1 MPPSKERSRRDEVVE
16 AATTVLG
23 TQGARGLTHRA
34 VDAEAGLPAG
44 TTSNHFRTRGA
55 LLAGVLAGL
64 AERDFTV
71 ATELAEDGLAE
82 GAARFARHMAGPDRV
97 ATLARYALFLE
108 AAWDPQLRVQLDVT
122 GARATAPL
130 RALLI
135 AAGSAD
141 PDLHAKI
148 LLDHIEGMVL
158 HELTRP
164 SGDFRPEDSLR
175 LLVSAMGLDGSP
187 STTAT

>member
-1 MPPSKERSRRDEVVE
+1 MVA

-23 TQGARGLTHRA
+23 SQGARGLTHRA

-71 ATELAEDGLAE
+71 ATELAEVGLVE

-122 GARATAPL
+122 GARAAAPL
-130 RALLI
+130 RALLV
-135 AAGSAD
+135 ASGSAD

-164 SGDFRPEDSLR
+164 SGDFRPEESLG
-175 LLVSAMGLDGSP
+175 LLVSAMGLDGPP

>member
-1 MPPSKERSRRDEVVE
+1 MPSSQERTRRDEVVE
-16 AATTVLG
+16 AAITVLG

-55 LLAGVLAGL
+55 LLTGVLAGL
-64 AERDFTV
+64 AERDFSV
-71 ATELAEDGLAE
+71 AGEFADDGLAE
-82 GAARFARHMAGPDRV
+82 GAARFARRMAGPDRV

-108 AAWDPQLRVQLDVT
+108 AAWDPQLRLQLEVA
-122 GARATAPL
+122 GARAAAPL

-135 AAGSAD
+135 AAGSNQ

-158 HELTRP
+158 HELSRP
-164 SGDFRPEDSLR
+164 SEEFRPEESLR
-175 LLVSAMGLDGSP
+175 LLVSAMGLGGSP

>member
-1 MPPSKERSRRDEVVE
+1 MPPSRERSRRDEVVE

-34 VDAEAGLPAG
+34 VDSEAGLPAG

-122 GARATAPL
+122 GARAAAPL
-130 RALLI
+130 RALLV
-135 AAGSAD
+135 ASGSTD

>member
-1 MPPSKERSRRDEVVE
+1 MVE

-71 ATELAEDGLAE
+71 ATEFAGEGLAE

-108 AAWDPQLRVQLDVT
+108 AAWDPQLRLQLEVT
-122 GARATAPL
+122 GTRAAAPL
-130 RALLI
+130 RALLV
-135 AAGSAD
+135 ASGSAD
-141 PDLHAKI
+141 PDRHAKI

-164 SGDFRPEDSLR
+164 SGDFRPEEPLR
-175 LLVSAMGLDGSP
+175 LLVSALGLGGSP

>member
-1 MPPSKERSRRDEVVE
+1 MPPSRERSRRDEVVE

-71 ATELAEDGLAE
+71 ATELAEEGLAE

-122 GARATAPL
+122 GARAAAPL
-130 RALLI
+130 RALLV
-135 AAGSAD
+135 ASGSAD

-164 SGDFRPEDSLR
+164 SDDFRPEDSLR
-175 LLVSAMGLDGSP
+175 LLVSAMGLGGSP

>member
-1 MPPSKERSRRDEVVE
+1 MPSPQERTRRDEVVE
-16 AATTVLG
+16 AAITVLG

-55 LLAGVLAGL
+55 LLTGVLAGL
-64 AERDFTV
+64 AERDFSV
-71 ATELAEDGLAE
+71 AGEFADDGLAE

-108 AAWDPQLRVQLDVT
+108 AAWDSQLRLQLEVA
-122 GARATAPL
+122 GARAAAPL

-135 AAGSAD
+135 AAGSNQ
-141 PDLHAKI
+141 PDLHAKL

-158 HELTRP
+158 HELSRP
-164 SGDFRPEDSLR
+164 SEVFRPEESLR
-175 LLVSAMGLDGSP
+175 LLVSAMGLGGSP